1 MRRGGGRGVGVRFS
15 GLEASYRD
23 LVRRI
28 VDRFNATDLDYI
40 FTGAVAASFYGAPR
54 TTMNVDI
61 VVEVSN
67 EDQRAMLVPV
77 LRQIGLWVDEKK
89 IDVALKSRFR
99 SVSFRDSKSPYSVD
113 VIFSR
118 GKMLEKRAGTVVG
131 LSTFFQAP
139 EDLILAKLRM
149 IKATV
154 PREKALKDEEDV
166 RAILKFTKVNVD
178 AVKKQA
184 KRNSTLS
191 ILKSITA

>member
-1 MRRGGGRGVGVRFS
+1 MRRSGGRGVCARFR

-28 VDRFNATDLDYI
+28 VESFNAADFDYM
-40 FTGAVAASFYGAPR
+40 FTGAVAASFYGVPR
-54 TTMNVDI
+54 TTMDVDI
-61 VVEVSN
+61 VVKVSN
-67 EDQRAMLVPV
+67 ADQRAKLVSV

-89 IDVALKSRFR
+89 IDVAIKSRYGL
-99 SVSFRDSKSPYSVD
+99 VSLRDNKSPYSVD

-118 GKMLEKRAGTVVG
+118 SRRLERRVGTIEG
-131 LSTFFQAP
+131 LPTFFQAP

-154 PREKALKDEEDV
+154 PPERTLRDKEDV
-166 RAILKFTKVNVD
+166 RAILKFTAVNVE

-184 KRNSTLS
+184 RRNNTLS
-191 ILKSITA
+191 TFKSITA